1 MKELWDL
8 YSADRSPLG
17 RSHVRGEELPEGC
30 FHLVVHVWVR
40 NGRGQYLISQRA
52 ETRPTFPLMWECTGG
67 SAVQGETSLQGALRE
82 AREEMG
88 VALEAGKGRVLFSLV
103 RERMDGKWIGNIAD
117 VWLFEYEGEA
127 DLSAADGE
135 VRAVK
140 WADKQEIAAML
151 ESGEMVDTLAYFLE
165 RLEFN

>member
-67 SAVQGETSLQGALRE
+67 SVVQGETSLQGALRE

-88 VALEAGKGRVLFSLV
+88 VALEAEKGRVLFSEV
-103 RERMDGKWIGNIAD
+103 RDWVDGKRFGDIVD

-140 WADKQEIAAML
+140 WADKQEIAAMF

-165 RLEFN
+165 RPEFN